1 METANGWINRIFII
15 IISTTYL
22 RTYKSILKMCKSIR
36 NTYQMIRWQ
45 ASMPWRGTWEFPELD
60 FLRIRVHD
68 DDWAHHKYLQQRF
81 QDTKKIIKKTLVFTY
96 NIVWIISISF
106 RYKIYQNQKIM
117 LEEICNIVGNTK
129 WHTHNFSS
137 ITLSFL
143 MSLWLIQNSD
153 GKLLQY
159 GKLVLLRR
167 ESALNHVSIV
177 WWQFVPLRVFGVSSF
192 SLVPKLL

>member
-1 METANGWINRIFII
+1 MKKEKLFIKSNLGGNIRLKKINSDNPSHHRLKSPVETANGWINRIFII

-81 QDTKKIIKKTLVFTY
+81 QDTKNLKNNII
-96 NIVWIISISF
+96 ICF
-106 RYKIYQNQKIM
+106 RYKI
-117 LEEICNIVGNTK
+117 
-129 WHTHNFSS
+129 
-137 ITLSFL
+137 
-143 MSLWLIQNSD
+143 
-153 GKLLQY
+153 
-159 GKLVLLRR
+159 LVNLKFRR
-167 ESALNHVSIV
+167 QTFTAC
-177 WWQFVPLRVFGVSSF
+177 
-192 SLVPKLL
+192 